1 MFVAT
6 CFLIMPLKCIMALE
20 GERNVMYGQFKFL
33 FSPLQIG
40 KVTVPNRI
48 SFSSHL
54 TNLAENNLPSERQ
67 MYYWAARARG
77 GAGLIVTEEQSVHPT
92 DHAYEKLIDAW
103 NPEVIPGYR
112 RVCRAV
118 HEFETKVFAQLNHN
132 GGQGDGSYSRLPVW
146 GPSPVPD
153 FMFREVPKEM
163 EIEDIKEVTE
173 AFCTAA
179 THVREGGFDGI
190 ELQLGHSSLLRQ
202 FLSPLT
208 NLRGDDYG
216 GSLDNRM
223 RLPLEVIDAVRK
235 TIGADYTLGIRLCA
249 DEMVQGGLTLDDVKE
264 IAGHFEA
271 AGNIDFIDLSLA
283 TFYNLYLVGATMHTP
298 LGYTIPLAAGIKSVV
313 NLPVFCTGRINDPV
327 MAERVLADGQ
337 ADMIGMVRAQICD
350 PELANKAKEGRLE
363 EIRYCVADNQG
374 CYGRVGLN
382 KTIGCIQNPHIG
394 FEKER
399 NAEVIKPAL
408 IKKKVLIIGG
418 GPAGLRAAEVA
429 ARRGHRVTLYE
440 KQDKLGGQVNIA
452 ALGAGREELKSV
464 IRNSENQL
472 KLLPVEI
479 VLNKEVTPEFI
490 LGQNPDCIIVA
501 TGALPKP
508 CTLLGGNGPAVFNVW
523 QVLTGEAKAGEKVLF
538 IDNDGHHQATATVEF
553 LLDHGSKVHI
563 VTNSPTIG
571 SELGPTQDSYLT
583 HQRLAQKGITFTP
596 DFAVTEIQG
605 TAVKG
610 LNYYNNEWH
619 TFDGYDTVVYAMGN
633 QVEDAL
639 YRALKGKVK
648 EMYRIG
654 DCVAPRKIDM
664 AVLEGDKVARMI

>member
-1 MFVAT
+1 
-6 CFLIMPLKCIMALE
+6 
-20 GERNVMYGQFKFL
+20 MYGQFKFL
-33 FSPLQIG
+33 FSPLRIG
-40 KVTVPNRI
+40 RVTVPNRI

-67 MYYWAARARG
+67 VYYWAERAAG
-77 GAGLIVTEEQSVHPT
+77 GAGLIITEEQTVHPT
-92 DHAYEKLIDAW
+92 DRAYEKLIDAW
-103 NPEVIPGYR
+103 NPQVVPGYR
-112 RVCRAV
+112 RICRAV
-118 HEFETKVFAQLNHN
+118 HEYETRVFAQLNHN
-132 GGQGDGSYSRLPVW
+132 GGQGDGSYSRLPVL

-163 EIEDIKEVTE
+163 EIEDIKEITE
-173 AFCTAA
+173 AFCQAA
-179 THVREGGFDGI
+179 VYVREGGFDGI

-208 NLRGDDYG
+208 NLRADDYG
-216 GSLDNRM
+216 GGLENRM
-223 RLPLEVIDAVRK
+223 RFPLEVIAAVRK
-235 TIGADYTLGIRLCA
+235 TVGIDYTLGIRLCA

-264 IAGHFEA
+264 IARRFEA
-271 AGNIDFIDLSLA
+271 AGGIDFLDLTLA
-283 TFYNLYLVGATMHTP
+283 TFYNLYLVGASMHTP
-298 LGYTIPLAAGIKSVV
+298 LGYTIPLSAGIKSVV

-382 KTIGCIQNPHIG
+382 RDIGCIQNPDIG
-394 FEKER
+394 HEKER
-399 NAEVIKPAL
+399 GIISSIRPAPVSKL
-408 IKKKVLIIGG
+408 VLIVGG

-429 ARRGHRVTLYE
+429 ARRGHRVTLFE
-440 KQDKLGGQVNIA
+440 KGARLGGQVNIA
-452 ALGAGREELKSV
+452 ALGAGREELQSV
-464 IRNSENQL
+464 IRNFENQL

-490 LGQNPDCIIVA
+490 LERSPDVVIVA

-508 CTLLGGNGPAVFNVW
+508 CALPGGDGPGVFNVW
-523 QVLTGEAKAGEKVLF
+523 QVLTGEAKPGKKVLF
-538 IDNDGHHQATATVEF
+538 IDNDGHHPATATAEF
-553 LLDHGSKVHI
+553 LADHGSQVHI

-571 SELGPTQDSYLT
+571 SELGPPQDSYLT
-583 HQRLAQKGITFTP
+583 HQRLAQKGVTFTP

-605 TAVKG
+605 TTVKG

-619 TFDGYDTVVYAMGN
+619 TFEGFHTVVYAMGS
-633 QVEDAL
+633 VADDAL
-639 YRALKGKVK
+639 YKSLKEKVK
-648 EMYRIG
+648 ELYRIG
-654 DCVAPRKIDM
+654 DCLAPRKIDM
-664 AVLEGDKVARMI
+664 AILEGDKVARLI

>member
-1 MFVAT
+1 
-6 CFLIMPLKCIMALE
+6 
-20 GERNVMYGQFKFL
+20 MYGQFRFL
-33 FSPLQIG
+33 FSPLRIG
-40 KVTVPNRI
+40 KVIVPNRI
-48 SFSSHL
+48 SFSAHL

-67 MYYWAARARG
+67 AYYLAERARG
-77 GAGLIVTEEQSVHPT
+77 GTGLIVTEEQSVHPT

-103 NPEVIPGYR
+103 KPEVIPGYR
-112 RVCRAV
+112 RICRAV
-118 HEFETKVFAQLNHN
+118 HEYEIKIFAQLNHN
-132 GGQGDGSYSRLPVW
+132 GAQGDGRYSRLPIL

-163 EIEDIKEVTE
+163 EIEDIREIVD
-173 AFCTAA
+173 AFSKAA
-179 THVREGGFDGI
+179 INVREGGFDGI
-190 ELQLGHSSLLRQ
+190 ELQIGHSSLMRQ

-208 NLRGDDYG
+208 NLRADDYG
-216 GSLDNRM
+216 GSLENRM
-223 RLPLEVIDAVRK
+223 RFPIEVIQSVRK
-235 TIGADYTLGIRLCA
+235 TVGANYTLGIRLCA

-264 IAGHFEA
+264 IAHRFETSGA
-271 AGNIDFIDLSLA
+271 IDFIDLTLA
-283 TFYNLYLVGATMHTP
+283 TFYNLYLVGASMHTP

-313 NLPVFCTGRINDPV
+313 RLPVFCTGRINDPV

-337 ADMIGMVRAQICD
+337 ADMVGMVRAQICD
-350 PELANKAKEGRLE
+350 PELAKKAKEGRLD

-382 KTIGCIQNPHIG
+382 QSIGCIQNPDIG
-394 FEKER
+394 YEKER
-399 NAEVIKPAL
+399 NSDTLKPAAT
-408 IKKKVLIIGG
+408 KKKVIIVGG
-418 GPAGLRAAEVA
+418 GPAGLRAAEMA

-464 IRNSENQL
+464 IRNFENQL

-479 VLNKEVTPEFI
+479 ILNKEIVADFV
-490 LGQNPDCIIVA
+490 LQQNPDVVIVA

-508 CTLLGGNGPAVFNVW
+508 CTLPGGNGPNIFNVW
-523 QVLTGEAKAGEKVLF
+523 QVLTGAAKVGEKVLF
-538 IDNDGHHQATATVEF
+538 IDNEGHHQATATAEF
-553 LLDHGSKVHI
+553 LLDRGCQVYI

-571 SELGPTQDSYLT
+571 AELGPSQDSYLA
-583 HQRLAQKGITFTP
+583 HQRLAQKGVTFTP

-619 TFDGYDTVVYAMGN
+619 TFEGFDSVVYAMGGR
-633 QVEDAL
+633 VEDSL
-639 YRALKGKVK
+639 YKALKGKVK
-648 EMYRIG
+648 ELYRVG

-664 AVLEGDKVARMI
+664 AILEGDKVGRMI

>member
-1 MFVAT
+1 
-6 CFLIMPLKCIMALE
+6 
-20 GERNVMYGQFKFL
+20 MYGQFKFL
-33 FSPLQIG
+33 FSPLRIG
-40 KVTVPNRI
+40 RVTVPNRI

-67 MYYWAARARG
+67 AYYWAERAAG

-92 DHAYEKLIDAW
+92 DRAYEKLIDAW
-103 NPEVIPGYR
+103 NPQVVPGYQR
-112 RVCRAV
+112 ICRAV
-118 HEFETKVFAQLNHN
+118 HEFDTKIFSQLNHN
-132 GGQGDGSYSRLPVW
+132 GGQGDGSYSRLPIL

-163 EIEDIKEVTE
+163 EIEDIQEITE
-173 AFCTAA
+173 AFCQASVY
-179 THVREGGFDGI
+179 VREGGFDGI

-208 NLRGDDYG
+208 NLRTDDYG
-216 GSLDNRM
+216 GSLENRM
-223 RLPLEVIDAVRK
+223 RFPLEVVAAVRR
-235 TIGADYTLGIRLCA
+235 TVGSDYTLGIRLCA

-264 IAGHFEA
+264 IARRFEA
-271 AGNIDFIDLSLA
+271 AGDIDFLDLTLA
-283 TFYNLYLVGATMHTP
+283 TFYNLYLVGASMHTP
-298 LGYTIPLAAGIKSVV
+298 LGYTIPLSAGIKDVV

-374 CYGRVGLN
+374 CYGRVALN
-382 KTIGCIQNPHIG
+382 RVIGCIQNPNIG
-394 FEKER
+394 REKER
-399 NAEVIKPAL
+399 GIKSIRPAPL
-408 IKKKVLIIGG
+408 SKLVLIVGG

-429 ARRGHRVTLYE
+429 ARRGHQVTLYE
-440 KQDKLGGQVNIA
+440 KEARLGGQVNIA
-452 ALGAGREELKSV
+452 ALGAGREELQSV
-464 IRNSENQL
+464 IRNFENQL

-490 LGQNPDCIIVA
+490 LEQDHDVVIVA
-501 TGALPKP
+501 TGAFPKP
-508 CTLLGGNGPAVFNVW
+508 CALPGGDGPAVFNVW
-523 QVLTGEAKAGEKVLF
+523 QVLTGEAKPGKKVLF
-538 IDNDGHHQATATVEF
+538 IDNDGHHPATATAEF
-553 LLDHGSKVHI
+553 LADHGSKVHI

-571 SELGPTQDSYLT
+571 SELGPSQDSYLA
-583 HQRLAQKGITFTP
+583 HQRLAQKGVTFTP

-619 TFDGYDTVVYAMGN
+619 TYDGYDTVVYAMGS
-633 QVEDAL
+633 VADDAL
-639 YRALKGKVK
+639 YRSLKGKVK
-648 EMYRIG
+648 ELYRIG
-654 DCVAPRKIDM
+654 DCLAPRRIDM
-664 AVLEGDKVARMI
+664 AVLEGDNVARLI